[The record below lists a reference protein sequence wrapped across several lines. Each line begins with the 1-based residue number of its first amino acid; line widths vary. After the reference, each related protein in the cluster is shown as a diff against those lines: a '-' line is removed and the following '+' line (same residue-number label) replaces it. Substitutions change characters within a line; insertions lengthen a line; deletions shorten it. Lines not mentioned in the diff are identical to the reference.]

1 MKIRCVLNVCKFL
14 KKTLSKGGIS
24 DVYISRTIHTDQ
36 QLDYDKHLY
45 LQFGEYCQVH
55 EEDKP
60 CKSKAARTQGVIC
73 LGPCVN
79 LQGGFY
85 FMSLAS
91 GENIVQYSWNAIPM
105 TDTVIRRVN
114 QIGRGQPER
123 FIFTDLKGRPVG
135 NVDLAGVDGEE
146 VQ

>member
-1 MKIRCVLNVCKFL
+1 MKIRCVLNVCKF
-14 KKTLSKGGIS
+14 KKNNPSKGGIS
-24 DVYISRTIHTDQ
+24 DVYSRRTILTGQ
-36 QLDYDKHLY
+36 QLDYDKHFC
-45 LQFGEYCQVH
+45 LQLGGYCQVH

-60 CKSKAARTQGVIC
+60 CNSEAARTQGVIC

-85 FMSLAS
+85 YMNLAS

-114 QIGRGQPER
+114 QIGRGQPKR